1 MPIVKNIL
9 YRVLKRYAKK
19 IANARSVIIVF
30 FLISKL
36 VLSAQTPTSREYQLK
51 AVFLF
56 NFTQFV
62 EWPGTSFSSDQAPM
76 VIGILGKDPFGNYL
90 EEIVAGEK
98 INGRLLKVEH
108 YNTIDEVG
116 TCQVLFINFPDP
128 QKTAQ
133 AISELKGRNILTV
146 GEAPDFMQR
155 GGMIRFFTKKD
166 KINLQV
172 NLDAT
177 KTADLVISSKLLRL
191 VEIFAQKKG

>member
-1 MPIVKNIL
+1 MPLVKNIL
-9 YRVLKRYAKK
+9 YHVLTRYAKK
-19 IANARSVIIVF
+19 IANARSIIIVF

-36 VLSAQTPTSREYQLK
+36 VLSAQTTTSREYQLK
-51 AVFLF
+51 AAFLF

-62 EWPGTSFSSDQAPM
+62 EWPGNSFSSDQAPM
-76 VIGILGKDPFGNYL
+76 VIGILGKDPFGHYL

-98 INGRLLKVEH
+98 INGRLLQVEH
-108 YNTIDEVG
+108 YDTIEEVRA
-116 TCQVLFINFPDP
+116 CQVLFINFPDSK
-128 QKTAQ
+128 KTAQ
-133 AISELKGRNILTV
+133 AISELQGRTILTV
-146 GEAPDFMQR
+146 SDAPDFMQR

-172 NLDAT
+172 NLAAT